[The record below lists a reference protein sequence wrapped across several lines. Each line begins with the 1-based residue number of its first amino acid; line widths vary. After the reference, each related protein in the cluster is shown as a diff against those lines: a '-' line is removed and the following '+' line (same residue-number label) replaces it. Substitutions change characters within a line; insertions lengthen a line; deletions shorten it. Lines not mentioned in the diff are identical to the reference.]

1 MQGSL
6 DTLESGMKGWMWD
19 RESGGMIAGEFQQPV
34 GAVVLL
40 MLESTPNIQFSAGV
54 GLHK

>member
-19 RESGGMIAGEFQQPV
+19 RESGGMIVGEFQQPV